1 MCLECPVAQPAP
13 PSGEHSSID
22 LCADCFADPAIAHV
36 GEDATAHVDAWLRV
50 DGWCSATARST
61 EAVVFIGGFNST
73 VSDSML
79 RLCQLWTLGDFPA
92 HLAPFVF
99 GWPSGRETSY
109 LQVRAM
115 AGSSAQADDLAAFV
129 ASLAASGVR
138 HLHVIAHSLGAHM
151 LLRGLSALAGLLQ
164 PAGGASTA
172 GDGGAGDGGAAP
184 AAGAAASGESPQGPP
199 QHAVGGDKITLATC
213 VLMNPDTPL
222 DDFVHEDFPRLRRL
236 CDHVTMVVMPL
247 PSLGALCIPS
257 LRTTHCS
264 PPSALLHQY
273 ADQYDYALY
282 FSELL
287 GGVGR
292 VLGKHPFALGELDM
306 DVVDT
311 TWVDVGVDQMR
322 HNFAANQL
330 LVDDLRRII
339 FTQERARS
347 RTERM
352 THRSANVWAFI
363 GAPRFF
369 TTDLI

>member
-1 MCLECPVAQPAP
+1 M
-13 PSGEHSSID
+13 
-22 LCADCFADPAIAHV
+22 
-36 GEDATAHVDAWLRV
+36 
-50 DGWCSATARST
+50 
-61 EAVVFIGGFNST
+61 
-73 VSDSML
+73 
-79 RLCQLWTLGDFPA
+79 
-92 HLAPFVF
+92 
-99 GWPSGRETSY
+99 
-109 LQVRAM
+109 
-115 AGSSAQADDLAAFV
+115 
-129 ASLAASGVR
+129 
-138 HLHVIAHSLGAHM
+138 
-151 LLRGLSALAGLLQ
+151 
-164 PAGGASTA
+164 
-172 GDGGAGDGGAAP
+172 
-184 AAGAAASGESPQGPP
+184 
-199 QHAVGGDKITLATC
+199 
-213 VLMNPDTPL
+213 
-222 DDFVHEDFPRLRRL
+222 
-236 CDHVTMVVMPL
+236 
-247 PSLGALCIPS
+247 
-257 LRTTHCS
+257 
-264 PPSALLHQY
+264 LHQY